1 MSSLKEKFETEI
13 KPAMRKKFGYKN
25 VMQIPRLNKVIISM
39 GIAEITKDKNAIADA
54 REELALLS
62 GQKPI
67 ERKAKK
73 SIANFKLREG
83 QPLGLK
89 VTIRGQRMYD
99 FLTRFC
105 HIVSPRIRDF
115 RGFNRKGDGQGNVS
129 IGLEDQ
135 QMFPEI
141 NLDKVKRNQG
151 MNVTFVTNA
160 QTDDEGLELLTLLGI
175 PFKKQK

>member
-1 MSSLKEKFETEI
+1 MQSLKEKYNTEI
-13 KPAMRKKFGYKN
+13 KKALLDKFSYEN
-25 VMQIPRLNKVIISM
+25 VMETPKLNKVIISM

-54 REELALLS
+54 KEELALLS

-67 ERKAKK
+67 ETKAKK
-73 SIANFKLREG
+73 SIANFKLRDG
-83 QPLGLK
+83 QILGLK
-89 VTIRGQRMYD
+89 VTLRGKRMYD

-115 RGFNRKGDGQGNVS
+115 RGFKKKGDGQGNVS

-141 NLDKVKRNQG
+141 NLDKVKRSQG
-151 MNVTFVTNA
+151 MNITFVTNA
-160 QTDDEGLELLTLLGI
+160 KTDDEGLELLTLLGI
-175 PFKKQK
+175 PFKK